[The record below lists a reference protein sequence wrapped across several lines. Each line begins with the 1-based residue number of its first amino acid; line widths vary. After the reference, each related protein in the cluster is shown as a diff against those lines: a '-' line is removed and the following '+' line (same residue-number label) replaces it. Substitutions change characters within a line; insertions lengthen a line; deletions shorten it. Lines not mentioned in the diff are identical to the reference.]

1 MSDRWKAVR
10 TEILGS
16 GNGCCAL
23 CGFRPKHWNLL
34 HLDHLVGH
42 RDDIAQDAAFCMQ
55 MTIKPTWQERFYE
68 GPFLPLCEICHNAK
82 TGKEAAGKLLDW
94 MQANWDVLK
103 TLRPT
108 V

>member
-1 MSDRWKAVR
+1 
-10 TEILGS
+10 
-16 GNGCCAL
+16 
-23 CGFRPKHWNLL
+23 
-34 HLDHLVGH
+34 
-42 RDDIAQDAAFCMQ
+42 MQ